1 MLYSILE
8 PLLPLYL
15 FLFSA
20 VMAASQP
27 SSNSSSPI
35 QPKTQL
41 VNKDDPLGAD
51 VEANKSRVKVSGG
64 GGGGAVVALSKKKHT
79 SHCTPQSPTR
89 SPSQRRTI
97 AAHDLEKANFQLSEQ
112 VTAYEHVLDK
122 KTCLNQE
129 NK

>member
-1 MLYSILE
+1 
-8 PLLPLYL
+8 
-15 FLFSA
+15 
-20 VMAASQP
+20 MAASQP

-41 VNKDDPLGAD
+41 VNKNDPLGAD
-51 VEANKSRVKVSGG
+51 VEANKSRVKVSGS
-64 GGGGAVVALSKKKHT
+64 GGAVVALSKKDHT

-97 AAHDLEKANFQLSEQ
+97 ATHDLEKVNFQLSEQ
-112 VTAYEHVLDK
+112 VTAYKHVLDK